1 MSTFAD
7 LGLSPAL
14 VETVDTLGYDT
25 PTPIQQ
31 QAIPPLLEGLDVLGL
46 AATGTGKTAAFSLPI
61 LHALGQAPD
70 GDAPFGLVIVPTR
83 ELARQAARALRGY
96 GKALRARVVE
106 VYGGASI
113 GQQIRELRRGCDVVV
128 ATPGRAVDLL
138 NRRALDLGGVACLV
152 LDEADEMLD
161 MGFAEDLEELLKACP
176 EERQTALF
184 SATFPKH
191 LQRIADASMRDPVRV
206 EVERPE
212 DEGPPQRE
220 LVFLVARHHKLAA
233 LERILEL
240 EQPEAALLFC
250 RTRENVD
257 ELAMGLDKA
266 GTRAL
271 ALHGGLAQAER
282 DRVMGHLRSGAAAIV
297 VATDVAARGID
308 VSRLSHV
315 VNVDLPDNPEVYV
328 HRIGRVGRAGR
339 TGVAITL
346 AEPRQRRMLQQI
358 QRLTGRMLPMC
369 EVPTVEDL
377 RQARREQ
384 LQELVQR
391 VAAVEDL
398 DPFKALVRDMCDDA
412 DLDDVAAAAL
422 FLVAESRGML
432 GEEPEIPAVA
442 GGRRDQRDR
451 GRRDDRERRPRRDHS
466 MGPQEGYARIYVGL
480 GRQAGVRPRD
490 LVGAIAGETGLPG
503 RAVGAIQV
511 TSRFSLV
518 EVPADV
524 AEDVIQAL
532 RNTTIRGRRPF
543 VRRDKHG

>member
-1 MSTFAD
+1 MSTFSD
-7 LGLSPAL
+7 LGLSPVL
-14 VETVDTLGYDT
+14 VETVDTLGYDA

-31 QAIPPLLEGLDVLGL
+31 HAIPPLLEGHDVLGL

-61 LHALGQAPD
+61 LHALETAPD
-70 GDAPFGLVIVPTR
+70 GNAPFGLVIVPTR

-113 GQQIRELRRGCDVVV
+113 GQQIRELRRGCDIVV

-138 NRRALDLGGVACLV
+138 NRKALDLGGVACLV

-161 MGFAEDLEELLKACP
+161 MGFAEDLEELLAACP
-176 EERQTALF
+176 EDRQTALF
-184 SATFPKH
+184 SATFPQH
-191 LQRIADASMRDPVRV
+191 LQRIAGASMRDPVRV

-220 LVFLVARHHKLAA
+220 HVFLVARHHKLAA
-233 LERILEL
+233 LQRILEL

-257 ELAMGLDKA
+257 ELAMGLDRA

-297 VATDVAARGID
+297 CATDVAARGID
-308 VSRLSHV
+308 VDRLTHV

-369 EVPTVEDL
+369 EVPTLDDL
-377 RQARREQ
+377 RAARREQ

-398 DPFKALVRDMCDDA
+398 EPFKELLRDMCDEA

-422 FLVAESRGML
+422 FLVAEARGML

-442 GGRRDQRDR
+442 GGRRDRQDR
-451 GRRDDRERRPRRDHS
+451 GRRDDRERRSQRDHS
-466 MGPQEGYARIYVGL
+466 ARPQEGYARIYVGL

-518 EVPADV
+518 EVPAD
-524 AEDVIQAL
+524 AADDVIMAL

-543 VRRDKHG
+543 VRRDNKS